1 MRTWFK
7 EARECSQISKKDLA
21 EIVSVDPAYISK
33 IEKGQRDPSVI
44 LAMKLGKILNFEWQQ
59 FYKELEKEI

>member
-7 EARECSQISKKDLA
+7 EARELSQISKKDLA

>member
-7 EARECSQISKKDLA
+7 EARELSQISKKDLA
-21 EIVSVDPAYISK
+21 EIVSVDPTYISK

-44 LAMKLGKILNFEWQQ
+44 LAMKLGKILDFEWQQ

>member
-7 EARECSQISKKDLA
+7 EARELSQVSRKELA
-21 EIVSVDPAYISK
+21 EIIEVDPTYISK

-44 LAMKLGKILNFEWQQ
+44 VAMKLGKILDVEWQQ
-59 FYKELEKEI
+59 FYKDLEQQI

>member
-7 EARECSQISKKDLA
+7 EARELSQISKKDLA
-21 EIVSVDPAYISK
+21 EIVSVDPTYISK
-33 IEKGQRDPSVI
+33 LEKGQRDPSVI
-44 LAMKLGKILNFEWQQ
+44 LAMKLGKILDFEWQQ